1 MSQVRIGTVDVTNGS
16 QVVSGSGTN
25 WLSSVSANDLFIIQG
40 ESVIY
45 RIASVASDTQL
56 SLSSNYVGVTAAA
69 LPYVVHIDFTTSGIP
84 LMQDGDIE
92 TVSIYNLAVVS
103 LEQGLAFGTYYL
115 GAFAVAPTETGAG
128 GAITKGMM
136 YFDTVT
142 DLLNVYDGSVWY
154 DGAASAIAAA
164 QSAAEAAADAVQT
177 GLDRVQTGLDRVQ
190 TTSDRIQTISDA
202 AQTASDRVQTGLDRT
217 QTNLDVTQTTLDAA
231 ATAADRVQTTADAVQ
246 TNLDVTQTILD
257 AAQTAADRVQTG
269 LDATQTGLDRV
280 QTTADRIQTISDA
293 AATAADRVQ
302 TGLDRV
308 QTGIDATQ
316 TTSDA
321 ILTAADRVQ
330 TGLDAVDT
338 AADAVQ
344 TGLDRLQT
352 TADAAQTASDR
363 VQTGLDATQTASDRL
378 QTVADAAQTAADRV
392 QTSADRVQ
400 TISDAAST
408 AADRI
413 YVDGVEASVAAIEV
427 SINNTFD
434 TFDDRFLGTFTTDPT
449 LDNDGNPI
457 SVGAVYYNSVEL
469 ATKFYNGST
478 WDDPSQSAST
488 SATNALNSENA
499 AALSETNAAASELA
513 AATSETNA
521 LASENAASVSET
533 NAATSETNAA
543 ASEVN
548 ALASKNSAE
557 AAEVNALASKL
568 AAATSEAN
576 ASASETAAG
585 ISEANSLASKNAAA
599 LSETNSAASEL
610 NAATSETNAA
620 ASQSAALISENN
632 AATSELNA
640 ATSETNAAAS
650 EIAAAASY
658 DEFDDRYLGPKAS
671 DPTLDNDGNALLT
684 GAIYWNTAEDVM
696 KVYTGSLW
704 KLVSTV
710 VEGVYQVTEFTNI
723 ATQSTI
729 TITYDIGLA
738 QVLYN
743 GVQLSSSDFTA
754 TNGTTIVLA
763 SPVALADDIITVILW
778 GAVTSS
784 SLVGTAA
791 AFDTGVTTGTIP
803 FAEDV
808 VLIQPSGFVG
818 INLTDPDEVLEV
830 SGDLKISGSGFGI
843 VHFGDIS
850 DSTKIIG
857 RDSAHASSPST
868 MEFWTNSSESMTI
881 DATGNVG
888 IGTSTVTDYG
898 GTALQIHASSGSA
911 ARIKLTNATS
921 GSTTAAL
928 GGSLTFDTSNIL
940 SLLNRSAGA
949 ITLGTS
955 NAERVRIDSSGNV
968 GIGTSS
974 PSYKTVISDGG
985 ASGIEFG
992 PAYSGTSNLIQ
1003 HYSRSGAVY
1012 VDVVNVA
1019 ARHRFNIGATEKMR
1033 LDSSGNL
1040 LVGKTT
1046 LNVGVVGHELRDSGY
1061 SAATRDGATVGSY
1074 TRLTSDG
1081 TILEFRKDS
1090 TTVGSWM
1097 SRSSA
1102 VSSIILDPRA
1112 NESGFGI
1119 GTTNGTSLVPTI
1131 NTGGL
1136 VDNSK
1141 DLGEA
1146 ATRWKDLYLSGGIL
1160 FGVAAGSVTSN
1171 KLDDYEEGTWTPTGT
1186 GISPVTC
1193 YYTKIGRQVYCMGY
1207 FSTSATVSSFSGLP
1221 FAFTGS
1227 TGGRSLGTSGYNNF
1241 TNTVMSILQSGDANS
1256 FAFYVGPTSQS
1267 ITTGN
1272 VVYFNLTYITNA

>member
-56 SLSSNYVGVTAAA
+56 SLSSNYVGVTATA

-103 LEQGLAFGTYYL
+103 LEQGLSFGTYYL
-115 GAFAVAPTETGAG
+115 GAFAVAPTETGTG
-128 GAITKGMM
+128 GAITEGMM

-142 DLLNVYDGSVWY
+142 DLLNVYDGSAWY
-154 DGAASAIAAA
+154 DGAVSAIAAA

-269 LDATQTGLDRV
+269 LDVTQTGLDRV

-302 TGLDRV
+302 TGLDAT
-308 QTGIDATQ
+308 QTGIDAAQ
-316 TTSDA
+316 TVSDA

-344 TGLDRLQT
+344 TGLDRTQT
-352 TADAAQTASDR
+352 TADASQTASDR
-363 VQTGLDATQTASDRL
+363 VQTGLDATQTAADRA

-408 AADRI
+408 AADRV
-413 YVDGVEASVAAIEV
+413 YVDGVEANVAAIEV

-449 LDNDGNPI
+449 HDNDGNAI

-499 AALSETNAAASELA
+499 AALSETNAAASEVA
-513 AATSETNA
+513 AASSEANALASKNAASTSETNA
-521 LASENAASVSET
+521 ASSET
-533 NAATSETNAA
+533 NAATSET
-543 ASEVN
+543 N

-557 AAEVNALASKL
+557 AAEVNALASES
-568 AAATSEAN
+568 AAATSESN

-585 ISEANSLASKNAAA
+585 ISETNSLASENAAA
-599 LSETNSAASEL
+599 LSETNAATSES
-610 NAATSETNAA
+610 NAATSE
-620 ASQSAALISENN
+620 S
-632 AATSELNA
+632 
-640 ATSETNAAAS
+640 NAAAS
-650 EIAAAASY
+650 ESAASTSEGNAATSASAASGSETSASNSAIAAAASY
-658 DEFDDRYLGPKAS
+658 DSFDDRYLGPKAS
-671 DPTLDNDGNALLT
+671 DPTLDNDGNALLS
-684 GAIYWNTAEDVM
+684 GAMYWSTSEDVM

-723 ATQSTI
+723 ATQTTL
-729 TITYDIGLA
+729 TITYDVGLA

-743 GVQLSSSDFTA
+743 GVQLNFSDFTA

-763 SPVALADDIITVILW
+763 SPVALADDVVTVILW

-791 AFDTGVTTGTIP
+791 ALDTGTAAGELPTNADLATGAFTTVGTAATANVQTSATDTTAGSLMAVGAFGLGTKDIGSVS
-803 FAEDV
+803 FADFD
-808 VLIQPSGFVG
+808 IQQ
-818 INLTDPDEVLEV
+818 
-830 SGDLKISGSGFGI
+830 GSGF
-843 VHFGDIS
+843 
-850 DSTKIIG
+850 TY
-857 RDSAHASSPST
+857 RANSSPNAPVTGGPSLYALELPGSSIGTYGHLCVST
-868 MEFWTNSSESMTI
+868 I
-881 DATGNVG
+881 GDAYVRGNAGLAWQEVITANAAGNVG
-888 IGTSTVTDYG
+888 IGAVPEAWKSTWRALDVGVAASLYSQDGNIAGLASNVYFNGTNWIHKNTGAVAFYQQNEG
-898 GTALQIHASSGSA
+898 SHIFYNAASGTAGDSF
-911 ARIKLTNATS
+911 TP
-921 GSTTAAL
+921 
-928 GGSLTFDTSNIL
+928 
-940 SLLNRSAGA
+940 
-949 ITLGTS
+949 
-955 NAERVRIDSSGNV
+955 AER
-968 GIGTSS
+968 
-974 PSYKTVISDGG
+974 
-985 ASGIEFG
+985 
-992 PAYSGTSNLIQ
+992 
-1003 HYSRSGAVY
+1003 
-1012 VDVVNVA
+1012 
-1019 ARHRFNIGATEKMR
+1019 MR
-1033 LDSSGNL
+1033 LDQAGNL
-1040 LVGKTT
+1040 LVGKTAAGTAEGVQIEPAGAISLVRGGSTT
-1046 LNVGVVGHELRDSGY
+1046 LYLN
-1061 SAATRDGATVGSY
+1061 
-1074 TRLTSDG
+1074 RLTSDG
-1081 TILEFRKDS
+1081 DLISFRKDS
-1090 TTVGSWM
+1090 TTVGSI
-1097 SRSSA
+1097 RVGGGNITI
-1102 VSSIILDPRA
+1102 VSP
-1112 NESGFGI
+1112 
-1119 GTTNGTSLVPTI
+1119 TTGVLNAEGADRYKWDGSQFYPGVNNACNLGHPSYRWTDVYTI
-1131 NTGGL
+1131 NAVNSTSDRTQKQDILEITTAETAVAKACKGL
-1136 VDNSK
+1136 LRSF
-1141 DLGEA
+1141 
-1146 ATRWKDLYLSGGIL
+1146 RWKDAVAEKGDDARIHFGIMAQDL
-1160 FGVAAGSVTSN
+1160 QDAFTAEGLDAGRYGMFMSNTWWETETEVAAVEAADEVT
-1171 KLDDYEEGTWTPTGT
+1171 DED
-1186 GISPVTC
+1186 
-1193 YYTKIGRQVYCMGY
+1193 
-1207 FSTSATVSSFSGLP
+1207 
-1221 FAFTGS
+1221 
-1227 TGGRSLGTSGYNNF
+1227 
-1241 TNTVMSILQSGDANS
+1241 
-1256 FAFYVGPTSQS
+1256 
-1267 ITTGN
+1267 GN
-1272 VVYFNLTYITNA
+1272 VTTEVVEAKDAYTRTDTFDTLAEAPAGATERTRLGVRYTELLAFIIAAI